1 MVQWRG
7 RRQSDNVEDR
17 RGEGGGGGFQFP
29 GGQGG
34 GMPFPMPG
42 GRRGGGIGIVGLLI
56 MLGIALLLGINP
68 LDILMGGGG
77 QLQMPRVDTQGKE
90 LPKFEVPKWPGEQAD
105 NTPESTEPQIKP
117 TDDLAAYVKTVL
129 ADSEDVW
136 NKLFQSAGYQ
146 YREPKLVLFDGQTQ
160 TACGAGLAQMGP
172 FYCPLDQQVYID
184 LNFYEEMR
192 QRFGAEGDFAQAYV
206 IAHEV
211 GHHVQK
217 LLGVADQVQNA
228 KQRVGEREANAIQV
242 LMELQA
248 DCYAGVWASQAD
260 RMKGILEQG
269 DIEEGLNA
277 ASAIGDDKIQKQTQ
291 GRVVPDAFTHGSSE
305 QRVRWFKQGLESG
318 NPSTCNTFEAEN
330 P

>member
-17 RGEGGGGGFQFP
+17 RGQGGGGGFPFP

-68 LDILMGGGG
+68 LDILTGGG
-77 QLQMPRVDTQGKE
+77 QLQMPRVDTEGKQ

-105 NTPESTEPQIKP
+105 VQPEPNAPPIKP
-117 TDDLAAYVKTVL
+117 GDDLAAYVKTVL

-136 NKLFQSAGYQ
+136 NKIFQSAGYQ
-146 YREPKLVLFDGQTQ
+146 YREPKLVMFDGMTQ

-192 QRFGAEGDFAQAYV
+192 NRFGADGDFAQAYV

-217 LLGVADQVQNA
+217 LLGVADQVQQI
-228 KQRVGEREANAIQV
+228 KQRVSEAEANAMQV
-242 LMELQA
+242 RMELQA
-248 DCYAGVWASQAD
+248 DCYAGVWAAQAD
-260 RMKGILEQG
+260 RMKGILERG

-277 ASAIGDDKIQKQTQ
+277 ASAIGDDNIQKQTQ

-305 QRVRWFKQGLESG
+305 QRVRWFKTGLESG
-318 NPSTCNTFEAEN
+318 NPASCDTFGTDN
-330 P
+330 Y

>member
-17 RGEGGGGGFQFP
+17 RGEGGGFQFP

-34 GMPFPMPG
+34 GLPFPMPGG

-68 LDILMGGGG
+68 LDILMGGG

-146 YREPKLVLFDGQTQ
+146 YREPKLVLFSGQTQ

-184 LNFYEEMR
+184 LDFYEEMR

-277 ASAIGDDKIQKQTQ
+277 ASAIGDDNIQKQTQ

-305 QRVRWFKQGLESG
+305 QRVRWFKQGLQSG
-318 NPSTCNTFEAEN
+318 NPATCNTFEAEN